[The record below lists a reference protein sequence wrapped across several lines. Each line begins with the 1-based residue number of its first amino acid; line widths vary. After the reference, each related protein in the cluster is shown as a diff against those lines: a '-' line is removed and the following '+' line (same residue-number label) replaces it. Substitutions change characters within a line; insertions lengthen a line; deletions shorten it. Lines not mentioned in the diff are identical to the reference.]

1 LGLAMDFARKS
12 PFRAKLG
19 TTNGELR

>member
-1 LGLAMDFARKS
+1 LGLAMEFARKS